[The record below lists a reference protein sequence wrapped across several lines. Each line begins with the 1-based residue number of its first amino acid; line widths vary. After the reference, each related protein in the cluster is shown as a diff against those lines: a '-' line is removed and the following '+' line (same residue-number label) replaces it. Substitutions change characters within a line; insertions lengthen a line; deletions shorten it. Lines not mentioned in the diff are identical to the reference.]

1 MSIHYRV
8 ELSAFTVVAWNYQWN
23 TKKILLTSLNLSI
36 SLCYRQWILW
46 VVLVAYHLIWSK
58 YPVAYDST
66 AELVVNNWGCAG
78 VVCEVAES
86 SFGRTNGAPLRWRWQ
101 DGGSS
106 ASGRHLGWPHFR
118 FPWGHFLGSGHPR
131 WRPEAELPPSC
142 HLHLNGA
149 PFVLPMSWMTSVGRL
164 HRSLNV
170 LQTSASH
177 ETSRA
182 DHRESKF
189 FQRHSE
195 IPYDDVW
202 LFFWLLGSIWSLA
215 SPSHSWNDW
224 GSCPLAT
231 TRKSISLHMSTPR
244 LMENSYPWGMVL
256 ALASTYFFFF
266 FFFNCT
272 LQYSRFIEEYSVIV
286 GRNLVWL
293 ETNFTPTMTILGF
306 PRFYRPS
313 HNDRTVRVWGQFGS
327 VRLVRCLGCRSQ
339 SIVIHD
345 FYSRHVQP

>member
-1 MSIHYRV
+1 MY
-8 ELSAFTVVAWNYQWN
+8 
-23 TKKILLTSLNLSI
+23 
-36 SLCYRQWILW
+36 
-46 VVLVAYHLIWSK
+46 
-58 YPVAYDST
+58 ST
-66 AELVVNNWGCAG
+66 ARKICTQFALYCCGLVLGDMTHNLQGYFTGTGAIMWLPQCQWRNPEGYG
-78 VVCEVAES
+78 S

-118 FPWGHFLGSGHPR
+118 FPWGHFLGSRKWPHGKRKWGHPR

-170 LQTSASH
+170 LQMSASH

-189 FQRHSE
+189 FQRHTE

-266 FFFNCT
+266 FF
-272 LQYSRFIEEYSVIV
+272 L
-286 GRNLVWL
+286 
-293 ETNFTPTMTILGF
+293 
-306 PRFYRPS
+306 
-313 HNDRTVRVWGQFGS
+313 TVLYNIRDLLKSTVS
-327 VRLVRCLGCRSQ
+327 
-339 SIVIHD
+339 
-345 FYSRHVQP
+345 

>member
-1 MSIHYRV
+1 MYFSDIIHCHAECFYITVTVQTLMLLVSIITFPCFEVY
-8 ELSAFTVVAWNYQWN
+8 ELHVMKLCHCA
-23 TKKILLTSLNLSI
+23 LSWFSGFI
-36 SLCYRQWILW
+36 W
-46 VVLVAYHLIWSK
+46 LIW
-58 YPVAYDST
+58 PI
-66 AELVVNNWGCAG
+66 
-78 VVCEVAES
+78 S

-118 FPWGHFLGSGHPR
+118 FPWGHFLGSRKWPHGKRKWGHPR

-189 FQRHSE
+189 FQRHTE

-266 FFFNCT
+266 FFF
-272 LQYSRFIEEYSVIV
+272 
-286 GRNLVWL
+286 
-293 ETNFTPTMTILGF
+293 
-306 PRFYRPS
+306 
-313 HNDRTVRVWGQFGS
+313 
-327 VRLVRCLGCRSQ
+327 
-339 SIVIHD
+339 
-345 FYSRHVQP
+345 